1 MSQSSSQEKTEQPT
15 PKRLRE
21 SREKGEIARSR
32 ELSSLVVMG
41 SGVAALMLLGAGV
54 AAAALDWMRRALS
67 PDLAVLEAP
76 LDLAR
81 YVGGV
86 TGDAFNQVMPLLMV
100 GFLAALLGPMML
112 GGWNLSAQ
120 ALQPKFSRLNP
131 LEGVKRLFSKQAL
144 MELVKAVL
152 KAGLLGAIG
161 GVFIWLNLDELLAL
175 ARQPL
180 AAGIGDGLGLLLA
193 CLLWVTAGLA
203 LIALIDA
210 PFQRWSHT
218 QKLRMT
224 KDEVRREMKES
235 EGSPEVKG
243 RQRQL
248 QHQLSQ
254 RRMME
259 AVPTADVVITNPTH
273 YAVALKYDAGTMRAP
288 KVVARGRDLV
298 ALSIRELARRH
309 QVQVLEAPPLAR
321 ALYRQSQLDAEI
333 PAGLYLAV
341 AQVLS
346 YLHQLRQWK
355 AQTRRPGTRPAQVP
369 KAPSFNDLPGGEP
382 DDLTE

>member
-1 MSQSSSQEKTEQPT
+1 MSQASSQEKTEQPT

-41 SGVAALMLLGAGV
+41 SGVAALMLLGGVV

-67 PDLAVLEAP
+67 PDLAVLAAP
-76 LDLAR
+76 PDLAR
-81 YVGGV
+81 HVAGV
-86 TGDAFNQVMPLLMV
+86 TGDAFEQVMPLLMV
-100 GFLAALLGPMML
+100 GFLAALLGPLML
-112 GGWNLSAQ
+112 GGWNLSAE
-120 ALQPKFSRLNP
+120 AMQPKFSRLNP
-131 LEGVKRLFSKQAL
+131 LEGIKRLFSRQAL

-180 AAGIGDGLGLLLA
+180 AAGIGGGLAMLLA

-288 KVVARGRDLV
+288 KVVARGRDLL
-298 ALSIRELARRH
+298 ALSIRELALRH
-309 QVQVLEAPPLAR
+309 KVQILEAPPLAR
-321 ALYRQSQLDAEI
+321 ALYRQSRLDAEI

-355 AQTRRPGTRPAQVP
+355 AQTRRPGTRPAPVP
-369 KAPSFNDLPGGEP
+369 PAPSFKDLPGGEP
-382 DDLTE
+382 DELMA

>member
-1 MSQSSSQEKTEQPT
+1 MSQASSQEKTERPT

-41 SGVAALMLLGAGV
+41 SGVAALMLLGGGL
-54 AAAALDWMRRALS
+54 AATARDWMRRALS
-67 PDLAVLEAP
+67 PGVSVFDHPGDLGRY
-76 LDLAR
+76 LAQ
-81 YVGGV
+81 VV
-86 TGDAFNQVMPLLMV
+86 GDAFYSVLPLLFV
-100 GFLAALLGPMML
+100 GFFAALLGPMLL
-112 GGWNLSAQ
+112 GGWNLSAE
-120 ALQPKFSRLNP
+120 AMQPKFSRLNP

-161 GVFIWLNLDELLAL
+161 AAFIWLHLDELLAL

-180 AAGIGDGLGLLLA
+180 AAGIGTGLGLLLA
-193 CLLWVTAGLA
+193 CLLWVTAGLVV
-203 LIALIDA
+203 IALIDA

-224 KDEVRREMKES
+224 KDEVRREMKEA

-298 ALSIRELARRH
+298 ALSIRELALRH
-309 QVQVLEAPPLAR
+309 KVQVLEAPPLAR

-333 PAGLYLAV
+333 PAALYLAV

-355 AQTRRPGTRPAQVP
+355 GQIRRPGTRPAP
-369 KAPSFNDLPGGEP
+369 PPPAPSFHDLAGGEP
-382 DDLTE
+382 DDPTA

>member
-1 MSQSSSQEKTEQPT
+1 MSQSSSQEKTERPT

-32 ELSSLVVMG
+32 ELGSLVVVG
-41 SGVAALMLLGAGV
+41 TGVAGLMMLGGSLAAG
-54 AAAALDWMRRALS
+54 ALDWMRRALS
-67 PDLAVLEAP
+67 PDMRLLNAP
-76 LDLAR
+76 EDLAR
-81 YVGGV
+81 YSASL
-86 TGDAFNQVMPLLMV
+86 TGDAFADVLPLLIV
-100 GFLAALLGPMML
+100 GFIAGLLGPLLL

-120 ALQPKFSRLNP
+120 AMQPKLERLNP
-131 LEGVKRLFSKQAL
+131 IEGVKRLFSQQAL

-161 GVFIWLNLDELLAL
+161 TIFIWLHVDELLAL
-175 ARQPL
+175 GRQPL
-180 AAGIGDGLGLLLA
+180 ATGISTGLGLLLA

-203 LIALIDA
+203 LIAMIDA

-254 RRMME
+254 QRMME

-273 YAVALKYDAGTMRAP
+273 YAVALKYDASTMRAP

-298 ALSIRELARRH
+298 ALSIRELALRH
-309 QVQVLEAPPLAR
+309 KVQILEAPPLAR
-321 ALYRQSQLDAEI
+321 ALYRQSRLDTEI

-355 AQTRRPGTRPAQVP
+355 AQPRRPGTRPAVAP
-369 KAPSFNDLPGGEP
+369 AAPSFNDLPGGEP